1 MNISVRKDTLDS
13 SGPVPGPLRPS
24 LVTAVVTSATYG
36 TIASVASAMWL
47 QPLDRLKTLSQ
58 QETIRR
64 HNAFHN
70 ASIIVQ
76 KHGVVGLWR
85 GSVPTLLR
93 VVPGVS
99 LYFAFLEF
107 GQRIAPK
114 EGNLHARNFFLGF
127 FSRSLA
133 AITLMPATVIKT
145 RFESNIYKDE
155 SILGAARD
163 IVRRGGFQGLYKGVV
178 PTVMRDAPF
187 SGIYLAFY
195 KQNTRLWNRHIGDIT
210 SPGRFACGV
219 VAGILACAATQPFD
233 ITKTQMQLYP
243 KRFTSSLQVARTI
256 YQNGGLSSFFNG
268 FVLRASRRTAMAAL
282 SWTIFEGLW
291 GTRSH

>member
-1 MNISVRKDTLDS
+1 MNLSIGKGGLGSADTA
-13 SGPVPGPLRPS
+13 PEPIKPT

-36 TIASVASAMWL
+36 TVASFASALGL

-64 HNAFHN
+64 HSAFQS
-70 ASIIVQ
+70 AKIIVQ
-76 KHGVVGLWR
+76 KHGVLDLWR

-107 GQRIAPK
+107 GQRIVPK
-114 EGNLHARNFFLGF
+114 DGNRHVTNFVLGF
-127 FSRSLA
+127 ISRSLA
-133 AITLMPATVIKT
+133 AMTLMPATVIKT
-145 RFESNIYKDE
+145 RFESNIYRDKTVVD
-155 SILGAARD
+155 AAKE
-163 IVRRGGFQGLYKGVV
+163 IFRRNGLRGLYKGLV

-187 SGIYLAFY
+187 SGIYLMFY
-195 KQNTRLWNRHIGDIT
+195 KQNTKLWNNHIGDIT
-210 SPGRFACGV
+210 SPGRFTCGV
-219 VAGILACAATQPFD
+219 VSGILACAATQPFD

-243 KRFTSSLQVARTI
+243 TRFSSSIQVARTI
-256 YQNGGLSSFFNG
+256 YQSGGLSSFFNG
-268 FVLRASRRTAMAAL
+268 FVLRASRRTAMSAL

-291 GTRSH
+291 GSRSH